1 LHPPSKPKAEAERAV
16 KPNTED
22 RQVTLTPSILVVN
35 GEVPANSVQE
45 LIALARAEPGQRL
58 SEEGEEDRG

>member
-1 LHPPSKPKAEAERAV
+1 V

-45 LIALARAEPGQRL
+45 LIALARAKPGQRL
-58 SEEGEEDRG
+58 SEEGEKDRG